1 MVNALETNDDERTAM
16 NRQALARNVR
26 STEHQVQSVDRVR
39 AERHRERRDADD
51 EDMSRTGKLVVSL
64 QDQVGD
70 LVAAVRSLE
79 RRIPARLVSVEETAQ
94 RLSISVQTV
103 RRWCKAGLL
112 PYVRRG
118 RELRIDLTKVQA
130 RGPEES

>member
-1 MVNALETNDDERTAM
+1 M
-16 NRQALARNVR
+16 NRQALSKKGE
-26 STEHQVQSVDRVR
+26 STDHQVQSVDRGR
-39 AERHRERRDADD
+39 AENSDRRDADD
-51 EDMSRTGKLVVSL
+51 GDMSRTGKLVVSL

-79 RRIPARLVSVEETAQ
+79 RRIPAKLVSVEETAQ
-94 RLSISVQTV
+94 HLSISVQTV

-130 RGPEES
+130 RGPEEIRRLTE